1 MSKTSDSDKSKG
13 SASLKTS
20 VKVGY
25 KTKLGK
31 CYNASIEDFCISEE
45 AKKLQGKVNLIFT
58 SPPFPLASPK
68 KYGNKI
74 GQEYLNWIVEVV
86 SGMIPLLA
94 EDGSLVMEIGNAW
107 DKGSPTMSTLPLR
120 TLLAIEEQTNLHIC
134 QQFIWENSARLPG
147 PATWVNKER
156 IRLKDSHTHL
166 WWFSP
171 SERPKADNRK
181 VLTEYSPAMKRLIR
195 TGKYNSGVRPSEH
208 VIGEETFKKD
218 NNGAIHSSTII
229 TAQDSSESEEIFHST
244 LIMGNTA
251 TDPAYRK
258 WCQDLNIGLHPARM
272 PIRLAEFFI
281 KFLTDEG
288 DLVLDPFSGSNT
300 TGRAAENLKRHWLTI
315 ERDANYI
322 KGSRGRF
329 KQS

>member
-1 MSKTSDSDKSKG
+1 MSESTNKPQPKKSG
-13 SASLKTS
+13 SPKKS
-20 VKVGY
+20 VKLGY
-25 KTKLGK
+25 QTELGK
-31 CYNASIEDFCISEE
+31 FYNASIEEFNSSEE
-45 AKKLQGKVNLIFT
+45 ASKLEGNVNLIFT

-74 GQEYLNWIVEVV
+74 GEDYLNWIVDVV
-86 SGMIPLLA
+86 RGLIPLLA

-107 DKGSPTMSTLPLR
+107 DKGAPTMSTLPLR
-120 TLLAIEEQTNLHIC
+120 TLLAIEEQTNLHLC

-171 SERPKADNRK
+171 SERPKADNRN
-181 VLTEYSPAMKRLIR
+181 VLTEYSPAMKRLIK
-195 TGKYNSGVRPSEH
+195 TGKYNPGVRPSEH
-208 VIGEETFKKD
+208 VIGEETFKTD
-218 NNGAIHSSTII
+218 NKGAIHSSTIVAPFEAREI
-229 TAQDSSESEEIFHST
+229 EQIFHST

-258 WCQDLNIGLHPARM
+258 WCQEMNLGLHPARM

-288 DLVLDPFSGSNT
+288 DLVLDPFGGSNT
-300 TGRAAENLKRHWLTI
+300 TGRAAENFKRDWVAV
-315 ERDANYI
+315 ERDAGYI